1 MCSGLT
7 PVFRY
12 PLYLLY
18 GRDIYLS
25 TDQNIIMFL
34 AGNSEI
40 IMQANKA
47 DKPDATPLMQ
57 LLQQCMVG
65 KAQAQRALFEQYGPL
80 VKGVIMRY
88 IYDTE
93 LAKDLLN
100 DIFCKVFEKLHLY
113 APTGPFEGWL
123 RRIAINTIIDHKR
136 KTQKFATTYNT
147 DFADKDI
154 SIPEDAGAGLGYK
167 ELLAIIQTIPDTQ
180 RIVFNLFVFENL
192 THREI
197 ATLLSLTEMNS
208 RWYLNDARRRLKE
221 KILAAGM

>member
-1 MCSGLT
+1 
-7 PVFRY
+7 
-12 PLYLLY
+12 
-18 GRDIYLS
+18 
-25 TDQNIIMFL
+25 MFL

-40 IMQANKA
+40 AMQAGKA
-47 DKPDATPLMQ
+47 DSPDASPLMV
-57 LLQQCMVG
+57 LIQQCMDG
-65 KAQAQRALFEQYGPL
+65 KAQAQRSLFEQYGPL

-123 RRIAINTIIDHKR
+123 RRISVNTIIDHKR
-136 KTQKFATTYNT
+136 KTQKFASTYST
-147 DFADKDI
+147 DFAERDI

-167 ELLAIIQTIPDTQ
+167 ELLAVIQTIPDTQ

-192 THREI
+192 THKEI
-197 ATLLSLTEMNS
+197 ATLLSITEMNS

-221 KILAAGM
+221 KILNMGR

>member
-1 MCSGLT
+1 
-7 PVFRY
+7 
-12 PLYLLY
+12 
-18 GRDIYLS
+18 
-25 TDQNIIMFL
+25 MFL

-40 IMQANKA
+40 AMQAGKA
-47 DKPDATPLMQ
+47 DAPDASPLMV
-57 LLQQCMVG
+57 LIKQCMDG
-65 KAQAQRALFEQYGPL
+65 KAQAQRSLFEQYGPL

-88 IYDTE
+88 ISDTE

-123 RRIAINTIIDHKR
+123 RRISVNTIIDHKR
-136 KTQKFATTYNT
+136 KTQKFASTYST
-147 DFADKDI
+147 DFAERDI

-167 ELLAIIQTIPDTQ
+167 ELLAVIQTIPDTQ

-192 THREI
+192 THKEI
-197 ATLLSLTEMNS
+197 ATLLSITEMNS

-221 KILAAGM
+221 KILNLGR